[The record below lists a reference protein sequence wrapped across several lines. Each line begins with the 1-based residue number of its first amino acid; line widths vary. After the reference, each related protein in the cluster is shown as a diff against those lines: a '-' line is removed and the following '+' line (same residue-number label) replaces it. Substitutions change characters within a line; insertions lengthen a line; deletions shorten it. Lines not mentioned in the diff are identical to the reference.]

1 LALPRRRRVVFFVA
15 VAAYRVEAAFFVD
28 AVPARP
34 AEATVLF
41 VAVPAYR
48 VEAAFFVDAVPARCV
63 VFFVMARCVV
73 FFDAAA
79 RPDEAT
85 FLAFF
90 SGM

>member
-1 LALPRRRRVVFFVA
+1 LPGRRVVFLVA
-15 VAAYRVEAAFFVD
+15 
-28 AVPARP
+28 
-34 AEATVLF
+34 
-41 VAVPAYR
+41 
-48 VEAAFFVDAVPARCV
+48 ARCV
-63 VFFVMARCVV
+63 VFFVAARCVV

>member
-1 LALPRRRRVVFFVA
+1 LAFPGRRCVVFFVA
-15 VAAYRVEAAFFVD
+15 
-28 AVPARP
+28 
-34 AEATVLF
+34 
-41 VAVPAYR
+41 
-48 VEAAFFVDAVPARCV
+48 ARCV

>member
-1 LALPRRRRVVFFVA
+1 LTLPGRRRVVFFVA
-15 VAAYRVEAAFFVD
+15 ARCVAFFV
-28 AVPARP
+28 A
-34 AEATVLF
+34 
-41 VAVPAYR
+41 
-48 VEAAFFVDAVPARCV
+48 
-63 VFFVMARCVV
+63 ARCVV